1 MICGCELWAES
12 CSSMVEFGVVI
23 CSGLSVFLTS
33 GGGSLLRCWEPTED
47 EEEEEGTMEGVEMEE
62 GEGIT
67 KLGGG

>member
-1 MICGCELWAES
+1 MICGWELWAES

-23 CSGLSVFLTS
+23 SGGLSMFLTS
-33 GGGSLLRCWEPTED
+33 GGGSLLRCWEPAED
-47 EEEEEGTMEGVEMEE
+47 EEEGMMEGVKAEE